1 MIIPYW
7 YRNSHIA
14 ACFLGL
20 IPLLL
25 FFSGHIGMWWPVG
38 VAGAYYFGWRIGER
52 WNDPEINSSQD
63 SGLPLAS
70 LTESLDKTLQAAQ
83 YGISKEARSIF
94 DSIKTCV
101 GELAPRLEASSS
113 NSHELKILER
123 LVRKYLPFTLENY
136 LRLPHAYAISKPLSA
151 GKTANELLI
160 AQLTLLNDHLQK
172 MLADAVAEDAR
183 AIVENGRF
191 LEEKFKPF
199 DFFEVK

>member
-14 ACFLGL
+14 ACFSGL

-25 FFSGHIGMWWPVG
+25 FFSGHIGMWWPVA
-38 VAGAYYFGWRIGER
+38 VAGAYYFGWRVGER
-52 WNDPEINSSQD
+52 WSDPEINSSQD
-63 SGLPLAS
+63 SSLPLAS
-70 LTESLDKTLQAAQ
+70 LTESLDETLRSSQ

-94 DSIKTCV
+94 DSITTCV
-101 GELAPRLEASSS
+101 GELVPRLEASSS

-136 LRLPHAYAISKPLSA
+136 LRLPHAYAISQPLSA

-172 MLADAVAEDAR
+172 MLSDAVAEDAR

-191 LEEKFKPF
+191 LEEKFKSF
-199 DFFEVK
+199 DFFKVK

>member
-1 MIIPYW
+1 
-7 YRNSHIA
+7 
-14 ACFLGL
+14 
-20 IPLLL
+20 
-25 FFSGHIGMWWPVG
+25 MWWPVG